1 MVQPQRRSA
10 VAQIRREKEQL
21 RKRIE
26 HDPQLKK
33 DFEFL
38 INKTGLTSRQLLTG
52 LWLDCNM
59 MKADRQTLLNKA
71 KQEIWTISEDSLRRT
86 IKRIGRVAREV
97 AAADRTNF
105 LPLGT
110 EKLGDNFAD
119 LPEMLHAY
127 SIELQRRVDVWASHW
142 QGKRARIP
150 GLVFSTRQNSVYER
164 IRSSAGSYHQ
174 TRLLRLLNVAR
185 DLKGYPRVP
194 KPAFTTWLNRLKK
207 KRQQHQSKLA

>member
-1 MVQPQRRSA
+1 MVQPQLRSA

-110 EKLGDNFAD
+110 EKLATILRIFPRCFTHTRLNCSDGSMSGLPTGRGRERAYQVWFFQQGRTQCMSASD
-119 LPEMLHAY
+119 LRREA
-127 SIELQRRVDVWASHW
+127 ITRRVCC
-142 QGKRARIP
+142 GC
-150 GLVFSTRQNSVYER
+150 
-164 IRSSAGSYHQ
+164 
-174 TRLLRLLNVAR
+174 
-185 DLKGYPRVP
+185 
-194 KPAFTTWLNRLKK
+194 
-207 KRQQHQSKLA
+207 